1 MGRRWSDL
9 LATVEHPRRPDPV
22 GPRATLHEG
31 CLVDMAGE
39 DNVGLVCLDPGD
51 ELGVAVEVLAVP
63 ACRRAGWRRVVD
75 PYPGFPRLCGVAFD
89 LGLYCPFGVGAV
101 PPRTDRDQRAA
112 QRHGVPVSGDAHLA
126 HLVHPPRNLFAGV
139 VSNVEVVVARRH
151 EDPRASHQTLQ
162 IL

>member
-1 MGRRWSDL
+1 MTTISRWLTTSLRRWSTTSGSHSCPARTGTPGSRLEPGRRFGQRRQRATQRQVELRRFGAGEREPCSLARFSIDDDVGRRWSDL

-75 PYPGFPRLCGVAFD
+75 PYPG
-89 LGLYCPFGVGAV
+89 
-101 PPRTDRDQRAA
+101 
-112 QRHGVPVSGDAHLA
+112 
-126 HLVHPPRNLFAGV
+126 
-139 VSNVEVVVARRH
+139 
-151 EDPRASHQTLQ
+151 
-162 IL
+162 